1 MKTILFV
8 PTATVNGIKPSPW
21 FEKRLTAAINY
32 FRENTS
38 EECIFIISG
47 RWKDTTS
54 SFELSEAEV
63 GKRFILSKLPVAEI
77 LKEEISVNTPSNF
90 AFSKPMSKLPG
101 TKILKEEISVN
112 TPSNFAFSKP
122 IILAYQ
128 PDKVVVF
135 NTKIMQDR
143 TKWCA
148 EKIWG
153 QDLKYEF
160 VFTEDEL
167 CFNERAV
174 QKEPKAVKMFQR
186 LLEHIPMG
194 DDKSVRETLLYKA
207 PFYFRDFIDSKKFFD
222 EYWEGGFEDYLDKSL
237 SKDNK

>member
-1 MKTILFV
+1 MKTILFI
-8 PTATVNGIKPSPW
+8 PTATVIGTQPSPW

-32 FRENTS
+32 SRENTS
-38 EECIFIISG
+38 EGCIFIISG

-63 GKRFILSKLPVAEI
+63 GKRFILSKLPVAE
-77 LKEEISVNTPSNF
+77 
-90 AFSKPMSKLPG
+90 
-101 TKILKEEISVN
+101 ILKEEISVN

-194 DDKSVRETLLYKA
+194 DDKSVRETLFYKA